1 MYIQSNRNYA
11 KVQMLFYFFLS
22 LLLGADLEARSKWA
36 IGIYMQAE
44 GSLSKPA
51 AAALDSLVSSLS
63 GKNASG
69 LQIFVEAHFAD
80 SATRYQVDTSGLH
93 ELTKKC
99 LLDPYSSLQEFCS
112 WFFEITDAEHTML
125 ILSGHGS
132 GILQP
137 IYNARLNR
145 WLYEPDEGD
154 SYYAEYRMRKNELFS
169 GLIFEC
175 CNHKA
180 LFLGTATG
188 QQAAE
193 QSGTEQ
199 SMTEGALTVGST
211 IEGSMT
217 KRSTAE
223 QPAAEQSRTEQSRTE
238 RSITKQALT
247 VGPTIERS
255 AASTSEWSATER
267 SVVELLVPGAAKSPV
282 SSSQLSEILTN
293 ALQGRM
299 IDIIGFDACH
309 MGMIEI
315 AHDLRLCARLMI
327 GSQDCEENDGWDYA
341 ELINAA
347 ERNSSPFL
355 VARDIVYSY
364 EKSQR
369 GKQHSIFSLS
379 AYDLSLVDEFTQS
392 LREVVRHLHGCLR
405 FYKNEF
411 HDLLCLVR
419 QKNQRFCFIP
429 MYADLYAFFNAL
441 YEEVSV
447 LETSDELEL
456 LKISLLSAIE
466 LHQRMIIASTAG
478 ASCPSARGCSI
489 YFPFNHCD
497 TSYTK
502 NLCAQLSGWNSFLET
517 FIAV

>member
-11 KVQMLFYFFLS
+11 KVQMLCYVFLS
-22 LLLGADLEARSKWA
+22 LLICADLEARSKWA

-51 AAALDSLVSSLS
+51 AAALDSLISILTQ
-63 GKNASG
+63 KNGDG
-69 LQIFVEAHFAD
+69 LQVFVEVHLSD
-80 SATRYQVDTSGLH
+80 GATRYKAGTLGLH

-99 LLDPYSSLQEFCS
+99 SLDPYTSLQEFCT
-112 WFFEITDAEHTML
+112 WFFESTDAEHTML

-137 IYNARLNR
+137 TYNARLNR

-154 SYYAEYRMRKNELFS
+154 SYYADYRMRKNLLFS
-169 GLIFEC
+169 DMVLAC

-180 LFLGTATG
+180 LFLGTVIDQRGAEQWNTG
-188 QQAAE
+188 QP
-193 QSGTEQ
+193 
-199 SMTEGALTVGST
+199 
-211 IEGSMT
+211 I
-217 KRSTAE
+217 
-223 QPAAEQSRTEQSRTE
+223 
-238 RSITKQALT
+238 
-247 VGPTIERS
+247 
-255 AASTSEWSATER
+255 
-267 SVVELLVPGAAKSPV
+267 

-293 ALQGRM
+293 ALQGRK

-315 AHDLRLCARLMI
+315 AHDLRSCARLMI
-327 GSQDCEENDGWDYA
+327 GSQDCEENDGWDYG
-341 ELINAA
+341 ELINAV
-347 ERNSSPFL
+347 ERNNSPFL

-364 EKSQR
+364 EKNQR
-369 GKQHSIFSLS
+369 SKQHSIFSLS
-379 AYDLSLVDEFTQS
+379 ACDLSLVDEFMRS
-392 LREVVRHLHGCLR
+392 LHEVVRHTHDCLKV
-405 FYKNEF
+405 YKNEF

-456 LKISLLSAIE
+456 LNKSLLVSIE

-478 ASCPSARGCSI
+478 ASCPSAHGCSI

-502 NLCAQLSGWNSFLET
+502 NLYAQSSGWDSFLEA
-517 FIAV
+517 FIARNT